1 MPSVSPSLLHYLSTK
16 NPTLNVKNCN
26 SGPNTKSGKTA
37 WDLPR
42 QIQDWADFEY
52 QSLDSIYNGALRN
65 VLRRQ
70 FNLHQQVQPD
80 RTSRDIHSEANMSDI
95 VVLWNKTIVS
105 NGLKVA
111 QKQIG
116 TDLPHE
122 KIYMCQGKQA
132 QPPSKVPEML
142 GPESKGKK
150 KNQKHRNPDWAGR
163 KPSTVNPNEPRR
175 KAKKPTKAKNLLPGD
190 TKVSPKWKSANLT
203 KGDVNKAVVKDKS
216 WFQPVAQIYTYC
228 VRSNARYGYIITDK
242 ELVVVRIRSLP
253 QTGPPREEESTDKKR
268 EEQDEYRKLDPDIMA
283 GSQELEE
290 FVEGAPEATQAL
302 TDGVME
308 YKAIPWDSHIPTSQ
322 RNPEVMTVNLALWW
336 LHMMAAESS
345 AIEEDYVTLTDAV
358 WDTDP
363 GNKTPAYAVVETDS
377 QDTAPLHE
385 TSFNSQSCVTSFESD
400 FGGRRRPRN
409 SQSYVTS
416 FDSDL
421 GGRKRTRDDDG
432 DAEML
437 QMASQSKR
445 PARGR
450 KRGSN

>member
-1 MPSVSPSLLHYLSTK
+1 MPDVYPSLLHYLSAK
-16 NPTLNVKNCN
+16 NPTLDIKSCN

-42 QIQDWADFEY
+42 RIQDWADFEY

-70 FNLHQQVQPD
+70 FSINHQDHPD
-80 RTSRDIHSEANMSDI
+80 ETSRDIHSEADMTNI
-95 VVLWNKTIVS
+95 VVLWNKTRVS

-142 GPESKGKK
+142 DPESKGKK
-150 KNQKHRNPDWAGR
+150 KNQKHRNPDWAGK

-190 TKVSPKWKSANLT
+190 TKVSRKWKSANLT

-216 WFQPVAQIYTYC
+216 WFQPVGQIYTYC

-253 QTGPPREEESTDKKR
+253 QTGPTQEEESTDKKREER

-290 FVEGAPEATQAL
+290 FVEGAPEATQAF

-400 FGGRRRPRN
+400 
-409 SQSYVTS
+409 
-416 FDSDL
+416 L

-437 QMASQSKR
+437 HMASQSKR

-450 KRGSN
+450 K